1 MAGNVGAGFHAA
13 VKKPERKMLPAW
25 LPVCALFVVVAA
37 LYWPA
42 VSFDFTNY
50 DDDEYVTENPF
61 IQRGFTFEMIR
72 WSFKTGHAANWHP
85 LTWISHAIDWQFAG
99 ANPALHHATNILLHA
114 INAALLYILLLRS
127 TNAKG
132 PSFVVAL
139 LFAVHPFNVET
150 VAWVS
155 ERKNVLSTFFGL
167 LCFIAYVGYAKSK
180 SKSSYVIAC
189 VTFALGLMSKPM
201 LVTWPFVMLL
211 LDYWPLNRIKTP
223 LFPVPALLREMKPLV
238 KEKVPF
244 FALIV
249 ALSAV
254 TYMVQTRGGAV
265 GSVEA
270 IPMIQRI
277 GNALVSFCNYA
288 IMTIWPFGNAAF
300 YPHPFH
306 MLPVWKAL
314 LCLAVLIAISV
325 LIVRAGRAKRYLVTG
340 WFYYLGTLV
349 PVIGIVQVG
358 SQAMADRYAYVP
370 ILGLFII
377 FVWGALDFAA
387 RMKIAPRALA
397 IVAGLVIVL
406 LTARSWNQLPHWR
419 NSITLWERA
428 VAVTNDNYIARN
440 NLGSAYLRTKQRDRA
455 LLEFTE
461 SLRIRPTHPG
471 ALVNMGR
478 MFLDS
483 GKAAEAAQFFEKA
496 VSIEPRRV
504 SANLNLAI
512 AYFQMNQIE
521 KALAQAKLTQQIGP
535 EDPKVYNLLGILSNL
550 SGRPD
555 EAVKYLQT
563 ALQIDPNYTN
573 AKTNLQ
579 RVLAEYKPNSTR

>member
-1 MAGNVGAGFHAA
+1 M
-13 VKKPERKMLPAW
+13 KKPEKKTIPPW
-25 LPVCALFVVVAA
+25 LPICALLVIVAA

-42 VSFDFTNY
+42 LSFDFTNY
-50 DDDEYVTENPF
+50 DDDDYVTENPF
-61 IQRGFTFEMIR
+61 IQRGFTVDMIR
-72 WSFKTGHAANWHP
+72 WSFTTGHAANWHP
-85 LTWISHAIDWQFAG
+85 LTWISHAIDWQLVG
-99 ANPALHHATNILLHA
+99 ARPSLHHATNIVLHA

-127 TNAKG
+127 AYARG
-132 PSFVVAL
+132 PSFLVAL

-167 LCFIAYVGYAKSK
+167 LSFIAYVGYAKNK
-180 SKSSYVIAC
+180 KTSSYVIAC
-189 VTFALGLMSKPM
+189 VTFAFGLMSKPM

-211 LDYWPLNRIKTP
+211 FDYWPLNRIKTP
-223 LFPVPALLREMKPLV
+223 LFPVSALLRDMKPLI

-244 FALIV
+244 FGLIV
-249 ALSAV
+249 ALSAI
-254 TYMVQTRGGAV
+254 TYFVQQRGGAV
-265 GSVEA
+265 GSIEA

-277 GNALVSFCNYA
+277 GNALVSYCNYA

-300 YPHPFH
+300 YPHPFDT
-306 MLPVWKAL
+306 LPVWKAL
-314 LCLAVLIAISV
+314 LCLAVLLAISM
-325 LIVRAGRAKRYLVTG
+325 IVIRAGGSKRYLVTG
-340 WFYYLGTLV
+340 WFYFLGTMV

-377 FVWGALDFAA
+377 AVWGALEVAG
-387 RMKIAPRALA
+387 RLKVAPRALA
-397 IVAGLVIVL
+397 VTAGIVVIL
-406 LTARSWNQLPHWR
+406 LAARSWNQLPHWR

-428 VAVTNDNYIARN
+428 VAVTKDNYVARN
-440 NLGSAYLRTKQRDRA
+440 NLGSAYLRTNQHDRA

-478 MFLDS
+478 IFLDN

-496 VSIEPRRV
+496 VSLEPRRV
-504 SANLNLAI
+504 AANLNLAI
-512 AYFQMNQIE
+512 AYFQMKQID
-521 KALAQAKLTQQIGP
+521 KALQQAKLTQQIAP

-563 ALQIDPNYTN
+563 ALQIDPNYAN

-579 RVLAEYKPNSTR
+579 RVLGENKPKSTP